1 MFILEDFFMENV
13 TAPRAKRKV
22 LFKSYSPLQKLD
34 EVGLENVSSN
44 RAEVDPFEPVYQQ
57 ENLIQPPYRYPNLYS
72 IAEESDIISACVAA
86 YQKNIDGFGYRLDF
100 LGDDRTELHT
110 KEAQEQYETAIN
122 FFDESNANQSFQ
134 MLREPFRK
142 DFEFLGQGYFE
153 VVRFR
158 TGGIAAMYYT
168 PAIDIRMAV
177 VDPEPV
183 TIVTSLYRGGRWR
196 KVNIKK
202 RFRRFAQ
209 ISYESSAIRW
219 FKELGDPRVLC
230 AVSGRY
236 VGSRKEAKEVA
247 SELFMI
253 QQPSG
258 GRTYSL
264 PRWISCVTDAVGRA
278 NSQYVNYNLIETQGI
293 PPMLIVIENGTLT
306 DESKDE
312 LRVWAESMRGAE
324 NFSRIA
330 LLETQGNMLGLD
342 DKSNVKLE
350 LKNLSEYRSSDL
362 MFDGYLKS
370 TGDTIRQAFRLPKMY
385 LGELDSASYASSY
398 TIVKISESQVFNPE
412 RQVFDEHI
420 NKQILWKEL
429 GCKLWK
435 YTSLGPQ
442 IASTEELRL
451 SMKELIAGNGL
462 TTNNILE
469 IANQLFNLRLSKYDE
484 PWADLP
490 VALVRNQSNNGTFQ
504 LKEITNSDPKAGSQ
518 VKQPSSEDQGGKP
531 VTSGS
536 PSVPP
541 IPNVQVASNKK
552 ASTVKM

>member
-1 MFILEDFFMENV
+1 MENV
-13 TAPRAKRKV
+13 TAPQSKRKV
-22 LFKSYSPLQKLD
+22 LFKSYSPMQKVD
-34 EVGLENVSSN
+34 DTGLETISSI

-57 ENLIQPPYRYPNLYS
+57 ENLIQPPYRYPNLYK

-100 LGDDRTELHT
+100 LGDDRTEINT
-110 KEAQEQYETAIN
+110 KEAQDQYETAIN
-122 FFDESNANQSFQ
+122 FFDEPNANQSFQ

-158 TGGIAAMYYT
+158 TGGIAAMYYI
-168 PAIDIRMAV
+168 PAIDIRLSV
-177 VDPEPV
+177 LDNEPV
-183 TIVTSLYRGGRWR
+183 TLVTSLYRGGRWR
-196 KVNIKK
+196 KVNMKK

-219 FKELGDPRVLC
+219 FKELGDPRILD
-230 AVSGRY
+230 AQTGHWVS
-236 VGSRKEAKEVA
+236 SRKEAKEVA

-253 QQPSG
+253 GQPSG
-258 GRTYSL
+258 GRTYSI
-264 PRWISCVTDAVGRA
+264 PRWISTVTDVMGRA
-278 NSQYVNYNLIETQGI
+278 NSQYCNYSLIETQGI
-293 PPMLIVIENGTLT
+293 PPLLIVIENGTLT

-324 NFSRIA
+324 NFNRIA

-342 DKSNVKLE
+342 DKSNVKFE

-362 MFDGYLKS
+362 MFEGYLKS

-385 LGELDSASYASSY
+385 LGELESASYASSY
-398 TIVKISESQVFNPE
+398 TIIKISESQVFQPE
-412 RQVFDEHI
+412 RQIFDEHI
-420 NKQILWKEL
+420 NKNILWKEL

-442 IASTEELRL
+442 VASTEELRL
-451 SMKELIAGNGL
+451 SIDTLVKAGAL
-462 TTNNILE
+462 SVNNCIE
-469 IANQLFNLRLSKYDE
+469 ICNQLFNMRISKYNE
-484 PWADLP
+484 PFADLP
-490 VALVRNQSNNGTFQ
+490 VILVKTQSNIGSFQ
-504 LKEITNSDPKAGSQ
+504 LKEITNNDPKAGTQ
-518 VKQPSSEDQGGKP
+518 TKVPSENLGGAP

-541 IPNVQVASNKK
+541 IPNPQIVSNKM
-552 ASTVKM
+552 APEDQL

>member
-1 MFILEDFFMENV
+1 MENV
-13 TAPRAKRKV
+13 IAPQAKRKV
-22 LFKSYSPLQKLD
+22 LFKSYSPLQKVD
-34 EVGLENVSSN
+34 DVGLENISSN
-44 RAEVDPFEPVYQQ
+44 RADVDPFEPVYQQ
-57 ENLIQPPYRYPNLYS
+57 ENLIQPPYRYPNLYK

-100 LGDDRTELHT
+100 LGDDRTEINT
-110 KEAQEQYETAIN
+110 KEAKDQYETAIN
-122 FFDESNANQSFQ
+122 FFDEPNANQSFQ
-134 MLREPFRK
+134 MLREAFRK

-168 PAIDIRMAV
+168 PAIDIRLSV
-177 VDPEPV
+177 LDPNPITV
-183 TIVTSLYRGGRWR
+183 VTSLYRGGRWR

-219 FKELGDPRVLC
+219 YKELGDPRVLD
-230 AVSGRY
+230 AITGHYVS
-236 VGSRKEAKEVA
+236 SRKEAKEVA
-247 SELFMI
+247 TELFMLR
-253 QQPSG
+253 QSDT

-264 PRWISCVTDAVGRA
+264 PRWLPCVTDVMGRA
-278 NSQYVNYNLIETQGI
+278 NSQYVNYDVLETSGV
-293 PPMLIVIENGTLT
+293 PPMILLVTGGSLT

-312 LRVWAESMRGAE
+312 LRVWAQSMRGPE
-324 NFSRIA
+324 NFNRMA
-330 LLETQGNMLGLD
+330 LLECEPNMLGLD
-342 DKSNVKLE
+342 DKSSVKIE
-350 LKNLSEYRSSDL
+350 LKNLIDYRANDL
-362 MFDGYLKS
+362 MFDSYLKL

-398 TIVKISESQVFNPE
+398 TIVKISESQVFQPE
-412 RQVFDEHI
+412 RQIFDDYI
-420 NKQILWKEL
+420 NKTILWKEL
-429 GCKLWK
+429 QCPLWK

-462 TTNNILE
+462 TTNNVLE
-469 IANQLFNLRLSKYDE
+469 IANQLFNLRLSKYNE

-490 VALVRNQSNNGTFQ
+490 VSLVKNQSNTGTFQ

-518 VKQPSSEDQGGKP
+518 IKIPSEDQGGKP

-541 IPNVQVASNKK
+541 IPNPQTVANKK
-552 ASTVKM
+552 DPL